1 MKEITF
7 ADVVHQSISFSPEEP
22 AERLVLDL
30 VDTPWFQR
38 LRDISQTANT
48 RLVYMFSEHSR
59 FGHCL
64 GVAYLAKLVL
74 NKLAANYPEEVR
86 RFRPAILVAGL
97 LHDVGHLAPGS
108 HTAFKTWFP
117 GQPDA
122 HEELAE
128 LVIYGDPEIRAICDR
143 HSADLRAQVVSILS
157 ESTSVPA
164 WTWQLISG
172 GGWNV
177 DRGNWSAVDS
187 ILAGVSYGKYNIPAL
202 ADSIVITADGQLAL
216 MENRLDAMMHF
227 AVSRHAMYRQIYQH
241 RVLLAADTINRAVV
255 DRARVL
261 GESMVFADET
271 MRVALAARSV
281 ADLTHEAI
289 FAMRES
295 WWRYHLSRWTSSG
308 DAILRDLSQRILNRR
323 LFKTIRTESD
333 EHKNTLRAKA
343 TLALEELGL
352 DPRYYLHEISTADVH
367 AGDSKQSMLV
377 QLDNGRVI
385 TLAQADP
392 LFNAMA
398 AESRSSQRCWLAL
411 PKEAK
416 ALVGATR

>member
-1 MKEITF
+1 MAEITF
-7 ADVVHQSISFSPEEP
+7 ADVVHQSISFSSDDP

-30 VDTPWFQR
+30 VDTTWFQR

-59 FGHCL
+59 FGHCV

-74 NKLAANYPEEVR
+74 SKLAAHHSQEVA
-86 RFRPAILVAGL
+86 RFRPAVLVAAL
-97 LHDVGHLAPGS
+97 LHDIGHLAPGS

-117 GQPDA
+117 GQPDS
-122 HEELAE
+122 HEALAD
-128 LVIYGDPEIRAICDR
+128 LVISHDPEITSICD
-143 HSADLRAQVVSILS
+143 SFAPNLRSQVMAILS
-157 ESTSVPA
+157 ESEEVPA

-202 ADSIVITADGQLAL
+202 ADSIVITADRQLAL

-227 AVSRHAMYRQIYQH
+227 AVSRHAMYRQVYQH

-255 DRARVL
+255 TRARDL
-261 GESMVFADET
+261 GDALVFSDET
-271 MRVALAARSV
+271 MQVALAARSI
-281 ADLTHEAI
+281 ADLNLDTI

-295 WWRYHLSRWTSSG
+295 WWRYHLTRWARSDDTV
-308 DAILRDLSQRILNRR
+308 LRDLSQRILNRK
-323 LFKTIRTESD
+323 LFKTIRTETD
-333 EHKNTLRAKA
+333 QHRQELRSQGAA
-343 TLALEELGL
+343 ALDQLGL
-352 DPRYYLHEISTADVH
+352 DPRYYLHELSSADVH

-377 QLDNGRVI
+377 QLDNGGVI
-385 TLAQADP
+385 TLAEADP

-398 AESRSSQRCWLAL
+398 SESRSSQRSWLAM

-416 ALVGATR
+416 VLLGKPR

>member
-7 ADVVHQSISFSPEEP
+7 ADVVHQSISFSPDDP

-30 VDTPWFQR
+30 IDTPWFQR

-74 NKLAANYPEEVR
+74 NKLAVNHPEEVS

-122 HEELAE
+122 HEALAA
-128 LVIYGDPEIRAICDR
+128 LVINNDPDVRAICNS
-143 HSADLRAQVVSILS
+143 HSPDLLTHVTAILS
-157 ESTSVPA
+157 EADTVPA

-202 ADSIVITADGQLAL
+202 ADSIVITAEGQLAL

-227 AVSRHAMYRQIYQH
+227 AVSRHAMYRQVYQH
-241 RVLLAADTINRAVV
+241 RVLLAADTINRAIV
-255 DRARVL
+255 DRARAL
-261 GESMVFADET
+261 GGSMVFADET
-271 MRVALAARSV
+271 MHIALAARSV
-281 ADLTHEAI
+281 ADLTCDAI

-295 WWRYHLSRWTSSG
+295 WWRYHLSRWACSD
-308 DAILRDLSQRILNRR
+308 DAILKDLSQRILNRK
-323 LFKTIRTESD
+323 LFKTIRTESN
-333 EHKNTLRAKA
+333 EQKKVLLSKA
-343 TLALEELGL
+343 TSALDTIGL

-367 AGDSKQSMLV
+367 SGDSKQSMLV

-398 AESRSSQRCWLAL
+398 AESRSSQRSWLAL

>member
-7 ADVVHQSISFSPEEP
+7 ADVVHQSISFSPDDP
-22 AERLVLDL
+22 AERLVLEL

-59 FGHCL
+59 FGHCI
-64 GVAYLAKLVL
+64 GVAYLSKLVL
-74 NKLAANYPEEVR
+74 SKLSSNHSREVE
-86 RFRPAILVAGL
+86 RFKPAILVAAL

-117 GQPDA
+117 GQPDS

-128 LVIYGDPEIRAICDR
+128 VVIEGDPQIRTILQQ
-143 HSADLRAQVVSILS
+143 HSPELSSQVLGILS
-157 ESTSVPA
+157 ESGDVPA

-202 ADSIVITADGQLAL
+202 ADSIVITSDGQLAL

-227 AVSRHAMYRQIYQH
+227 AVSRHAMYRQVYQH
-241 RVLLAADTINRAVV
+241 RVLLAADTINRAIV

-261 GESMVFADET
+261 GDKIEFADET
-271 MRVALAARSV
+271 MRSALAASSV
-281 ADLTHEAI
+281 ADLNAQTI
-289 FAMRES
+289 FLMRES
-295 WWRYHLSRWTSSG
+295 WWRYHLSRWAQGS
-308 DAILRDLSQRILNRR
+308 DVILKDLSQRILNRQ
-323 LFKTIRTESD
+323 LFKTIRTETA
-333 EHKNTLRAKA
+333 EHRQEVRAKA
-343 TLALEELGL
+343 STALRDLGF
-352 DPRYYLHEISTADVH
+352 DPRYYLHELSTADVH
-367 AGDSKQSMLV
+367 ASDSKQSMLV
-377 QLDNGRVI
+377 QLDNGQTI
-385 TLAQADP
+385 TLGQADP

-398 AESRSSQRCWLAL
+398 SESRLSQRSWLAM

-416 ALVGATR
+416 ALVGRAR

>member
-1 MKEITF
+1 MAEITF
-7 ADVVHQSISFSPEEP
+7 ADVVHQSISFSPDDE
-22 AERLVLDL
+22 AERLVLEL
-30 VDTPWFQR
+30 IDTTWFQR

-74 NKLAANYPEEVR
+74 GKLATNHAKEVS
-86 RFRPAILVAGL
+86 RFRPAILVAAL
-97 LHDVGHLAPGS
+97 LHDIGHLAPGS

-117 GQPDA
+117 GQPDS
-122 HEELAE
+122 HEALAE
-128 LVIYGDPEIRAICDR
+128 LVINGDPEVTAICDGF
-143 HSADLRAQVVSILS
+143 SPTLRGQVTSILS
-157 ESTSVPA
+157 ESIDVPA

-187 ILAGVSYGKYNIPAL
+187 ILAGVSYGQYNIPAL
-202 ADSIVITADGQLAL
+202 ADSIVITSDGQLAL

-227 AVSRHAMYRQIYQH
+227 AVSRHAMYRQVYQH

-261 GESMVFADET
+261 GEALNFADET
-271 MRVALAARSV
+271 MCTALSARSV
-281 ADLTHEAI
+281 ADLTLDAI
-289 FAMRES
+289 FTMRES
-295 WWRYHLSRWTSSG
+295 WWRYHLSRWARSE
-308 DAILRDLSQRILNRR
+308 DVPLRDLSQRILHRR
-323 LFKTIRTESD
+323 LFKTVRTEGN
-333 EHKNTLRAKA
+333 EHREEMYLKA
-343 TLALEELGL
+343 TTALAQLGL
-352 DPRYYLHEISTADVH
+352 DPRYYLHELSTADVH

-377 QLDNGRVI
+377 QLDNGKVI

-398 AESRSSQRCWLAL
+398 SESRLSQRSWLAM

-416 ALVGATR
+416 VLVGKVR

>member
-1 MKEITF
+1 VSEITF
-7 ADVVHQSISFSPEEP
+7 ADVVHQSISFSFDDP
-22 AERLVLDL
+22 AEQLVLKIL
-30 VDTPWFQR
+30 DTPWFQR

-74 NKLAANYPEEVR
+74 GKIARNHAQQVEQYRAAV
-86 RFRPAILVAGL
+86 LVAAL

-117 GQPDA
+117 GQPDS
-122 HEELAE
+122 HESLA
-128 LVIYGDPEIRAICDR
+128 
-143 HSADLRAQVVSILS
+143 AQVILNDAEIGAILDSHSPALRNQVIHILDES
-157 ESTSVPA
+157 EEVPG

-187 ILAGVSYGKYNIPAL
+187 ILAGVSYGQYNIPAL
-202 ADSIVITADGQLAL
+202 VDSIVITPTGQLAL

-227 AVSRHAMYRQIYQH
+227 AVSRHAMYRQVYQH
-241 RVLLAADTINRAVV
+241 RVLLAADTLNKAVV

-261 GESMVFADET
+261 GDALEFADQT
-271 MRVALAARSV
+271 MVEALAAKTV
-281 ADLTHEAI
+281 ADLSLRVM
-289 FAMRES
+289 FNMRES
-295 WWRYHLSRWTSSG
+295 WWRYHLTRWAESK
-308 DAILRDLSQRILNRR
+308 DQILRDLSQRILNRR
-323 LFKTIRTESD
+323 LLKTIRVQDAEGK
-333 EHKNTLRAKA
+333 ERLRAKSIE
-343 TLALEELGL
+343 ALNTLGL
-352 DPRYYLHEISTADVH
+352 DPRYYLHELSTADVH
-367 AGDSKQSMLV
+367 SGDSKQSMLV
-377 QLDNGRVI
+377 QLDNGDLI
-385 TLAQADP
+385 TLSQADP

-398 AESRSSQRCWLAL
+398 SVSRTSQKSWIAL

-416 ALVGATR
+416 LLVGHAR

>member
-1 MKEITF
+1 MAEITF
-7 ADVVHQSISFSPEEP
+7 ADVVHQSISFSPDDP
-22 AERLVLDL
+22 DERLVLSL
-30 VDTPWFQR
+30 IDTAWFQR

-74 NKLAANYPEEVR
+74 SKLAVHHAKEVAQY
-86 RFRPAILVAGL
+86 RPAILVAAL
-97 LHDVGHLAPGS
+97 VHDVGHLAPGS

-117 GQPDA
+117 GQPDS
-122 HEELAE
+122 HEALAE
-128 LVIYGDPEIRAICDR
+128 RVITGDPHISALCAA
-143 HSADLRAQVVSILS
+143 HSPALLSQVISILS
-157 ESTSVPA
+157 EAGDVPP

-187 ILAGVSYGKYNIPAL
+187 IMAGVSYGKYNIPAL

-227 AVSRHAMYRQIYQH
+227 AVSRHAMYRQVYQH
-241 RVLLAADTINRAVV
+241 RVLLAADTLNRAVV

-261 GESMVFADET
+261 GASAIFADET
-271 MRVALAARSV
+271 MRVALAAGSV
-281 ADLTHEAI
+281 EDLTLDAI

-295 WWRYHLSRWTSSG
+295 WWRYHLSRWAQS
-308 DAILRDLSQRILNRR
+308 DDDILRDLSQRILHRR
-323 LFKTIRTESD
+323 LFKTIRTET
-333 EHKNTLRAKA
+333 EGHRAELRKQAIA
-343 TLALEELGL
+343 ALAHLHL
-352 DPRYYLHEISTADVH
+352 DPRYYLHDLSTADVH

-385 TLAQADP
+385 TLAEADP
-392 LFNAMA
+392 LFTAMSS
-398 AESRSSQRCWLAL
+398 ESRLSQRSWLAM
-411 PKEAK
+411 PMEAK
-416 ALVGATR
+416 ALVGRVR

>member
-1 MKEITF
+1 MAEITF
-7 ADVVHQSISFSPEEP
+7 ADVVHQSISFSPDDE
-22 AERLVLDL
+22 AERLVLEL
-30 VDTPWFQR
+30 IDTPWFQR

-74 NKLAANYPEEVR
+74 SKLQSNHAEDVK
-86 RFRPAILVAGL
+86 RFRPAILVAAL
-97 LHDVGHLAPGS
+97 LHDIGHLAPGS

-117 GQPDA
+117 GQPDS
-122 HEELAE
+122 HEALAE
-128 LVIYGDPEIRAICDR
+128 LVISGNPEIAALCDAF
-143 HSADLRAQVVSILS
+143 SPDLRSQVNAILS
-157 ESTSVPA
+157 ESIDVPA

-177 DRGNWSAVDS
+177 DRGNWSTVDS
-187 ILAGVSYGKYNIPAL
+187 ILAGVSYGQYNIPAL

-227 AVSRHAMYRQIYQH
+227 AVSRHAMYRQVYQH

-261 GESMVFADET
+261 GDDLVFADET
-271 MRVALAARSV
+271 MRTALAAKSV
-281 ADLTHEAI
+281 ADLTLGAI

-295 WWRYHLSRWTSSG
+295 WWRYHLSRWALSKDS
-308 DAILRDLSQRILNRR
+308 ILRDLSERILHRR
-323 LFKTIRTESD
+323 LFKTIRTEAR
-333 EHKNTLRAKA
+333 EHREELHKKA
-343 TLALEELGL
+343 LAALEQLGL
-352 DPRYYLHEISTADVH
+352 DPRYYLHELSTADVH

-377 QLDNGRVI
+377 QLDNGNVI

-398 AESRSSQRCWLAL
+398 SESRSAQRSWLAM

-416 ALVGATR
+416 ALVGRSR

>member
-1 MKEITF
+1 MAEITF
-7 ADVVHQSISFSPEEP
+7 ADVVHQSISFSPDDE
-22 AERLVLDL
+22 AERLVLEL
-30 VDTPWFQR
+30 IDTPWVQR

-74 NKLAANYPEEVR
+74 NKLATNHAKEVAT
-86 RFRPAILVAGL
+86 FRPAILVAAL
-97 LHDVGHLAPGS
+97 LHDIGHLAPGS

-117 GQPDA
+117 GQPDS
-122 HEELAE
+122 HEALAE
-128 LVIYGDPEIRAICDR
+128 LVINGDTEVTAICDGF
-143 HSADLRAQVVSILS
+143 SPALRSQVTSILS
-157 ESTSVPA
+157 ESTEVPA

-187 ILAGVSYGKYNIPAL
+187 ILAGVSYGQYNIPAL
-202 ADSIVITADGQLAL
+202 ADSIVITSDGQLAL

-227 AVSRHAMYRQIYQH
+227 AVSRHAMYRQVYQH

-255 DRARVL
+255 DRARAL
-261 GESMVFADET
+261 GDTLNFADET
-271 MRVALAARSV
+271 MRTALSARSV
-281 ADLTHEAI
+281 TDLTLDAI

-295 WWRYHLSRWTSSG
+295 WWRYHLSRWARSEDST
-308 DAILRDLSQRILNRR
+308 LCDLSERILHRR
-323 LFKTIRTESD
+323 LFKTVRTEGT
-333 EHKNTLRAKA
+333 EHREEIRLKAKTA
-343 TLALEELGL
+343 IEQLGL
-352 DPRYYLHEISTADVH
+352 EPRYYLHELSTADVH

-377 QLDNGRVI
+377 QLDNGKVI
-385 TLAQADP
+385 TLAEADP

-398 AESRSSQRCWLAL
+398 SESRLSQRSWLAM

-416 ALVGATR
+416 LRVGKVR

>member
-1 MKEITF
+1 MSEITF
-7 ADVVHQSISFSPEEP
+7 ADVVHQSISFSTKDP
-22 AERLVLDL
+22 AEQLVLDIM
-30 VDTPWFQR
+30 DTPWFQR

-64 GVAYLAKLVL
+64 GVAYLAKVALER
-74 NKLAANYPEEVR
+74 LAR
-86 RFRPAILVAGL
+86 RSRSDVEQYRAAVLVAAL

-117 GQPDA
+117 GQPDS
-122 HEELAE
+122 HEALAE
-128 LVIYGDPEIRAICDR
+128 LVLRNDPMIGAILDKY
-143 HSADLRAQVVSILS
+143 SQDLRQKVIDILS
-157 ESTSVPA
+157 EADSVPA

-187 ILAGVSYGKYNIPAL
+187 ILAGVSYGTYNIPAL
-202 ADSIVITADGQLAL
+202 IDSIVITEAGQLAL

-227 AVSRHAMYRQIYQH
+227 VVSRHAMYRQVYQH
-241 RVLLAADTINRAVV
+241 RVLLAADTLNKAVV
-255 DRARVL
+255 DRARTL
-261 GESMVFADET
+261 GDSLEFADDT
-271 MRVALAARSV
+271 MRCALGAKTV
-281 ADLTHEAI
+281 DDLTINTI
-289 FAMRES
+289 FRMRES
-295 WWRYHLSRWTSSG
+295 WWRYHLARWSVG
-308 DAILRDLSQRILNRR
+308 ADATLQDLSQRILNRR
-323 LFKTIRTESD
+323 LFKTIRLQGA
-333 EHKNTLRAKA
+333 EHGSEVRRKGVA
-343 TLALEELGL
+343 ALEELGL

-367 AGDSKQSMLV
+367 SGDFKQSMLV
-377 QLDNGRVI
+377 QLDNGEVI

-398 AESRSSQRCWLAL
+398 SDSRASQKTWIAL

-416 ALVGATR
+416 ILVGCPR